1 MEKYDVSDP
10 SDWLETHL
18 TEFAPFDAALR
29 CEVCKDYYNTPMIT
43 SCTHTFCSL
52 CIRRTLAADGK
63 CPICRS
69 NDQASKLRRNGA
81 MEELVEMFKV
91 ARPVALRLAQKEKIS
106 PDRSTARPRSKS
118 KRKAADADLEE
129 EAQRSSQKRKTR
141 GQSRRDAPTESP
153 EVMVIDNEED
163 GDYQPDDDLVPCP
176 ICHKRMKQEAVFS
189 HLDHC
194 EEEQEQDRRRARTRT
209 PNSAK
214 PTLGSSKSQLS
225 SKPPERI
232 AELSYGLLTEKA
244 LRKKLSDLGIPS
256 WGSRTLLIKRHTE
269 WVNLWNANAD
279 SLNPRSKRDLLNQL
293 DVWERT
299 QGGHALNSAAAP
311 NHADAVMS
319 KEFDGVGWAQ
329 SNKSDFDKL
338 IAEARRKAK
347 KLGEGQQ
354 ESEAMMKEEDEGS
367 SKARTD
373 ERSTNVKTT
382 NESSTPVTAA
392 PPPPY
397 LKHSD
402 SLERAK
408 EKIHGSRRLS
418 DASSTSL
425 APEATRPHTE
435 IRDSVAE
442 NGAEGLSA
450 EELFR
455 AEERRA
461 SISSFSPTHTKG
473 AERVPMLKVPEHP
486 VRDVDGGKS

>member
-43 SCTHTFCSL
+43 SCAHTFCSL

-81 MEELVEMFKV
+81 MEELVEMFKA

-106 PDRSTARPRSKS
+106 PDRNAARPGSTS
-118 KRKAADADLEE
+118 KRKAADAGLEE

-141 GQSRRDAPTESP
+141 SQSRRDARTESP

-176 ICHKRMKQEAVFS
+176 ICNKRMKQEAVFS

-214 PTLGSSKSQLS
+214 PSIRSSKSHS
-225 SKPPERI
+225 SFKPPERI

-244 LRKKLSDLGIPS
+244 LRKKLSDLGIPC

-279 SLNPRSKRDLLNQL
+279 SLNPRSKRDLLHQL

-338 IAEARRKAK
+338 IAEARRKANNP
-347 KLGEGQQ
+347 GGGQQ
-354 ESEAMMKEEDEGS
+354 ESDTMMKDDESS

-373 ERSTNVKTT
+373 ERSTDAKTT
-382 NESSTPVTAA
+382 NESTMLQTGAA
-392 PPPPY
+392 PPPY

-408 EKIHGSRRLS
+408 EKIHGVRSMS

-425 APEATRPHTE
+425 VREATRLHTDV
-435 IRDSVAE
+435 RDSVAE
-442 NGAEGLSA
+442 NGAGGLSP

-455 AEERRA
+455 AEERRV
-461 SISSFSPTHTKG
+461 SISSFSPTPTKG
-473 AERVPMLKVPEHP
+473 TERVPMLKVPEHP
-486 VRDVDGGKS
+486 VRDLDSGKS